1 MMAQFLSESEIRHAV
16 DQLGRSSVK
25 GRLCELLIGLR
36 VLKLVGADQSAVAE
50 SVPEY
55 LQAVHE
61 FTRWTDD
68 ENVDSPYFNPF
79 GGQAAYKS
87 KKFVSNGP
95 SNTMHGW
102 ATQPDS
108 PFEIINTRP
117 KEIRRRTLSPQ
128 QLRAFVIA
136 GKREDERPRLIDAAV
151 WFYRATDFDATE
163 WQYDAIQIQQL
174 GERVFD
180 REGLEVR
187 FMEDLALDSTVTNA
201 LFRLEA
207 DDGPEDAAPV
217 AVAADESQTDQPQV
231 EQFAGASEES

>member
-1 MMAQFLSESEIRHAV
+1 MAQFLSESEIRHAV
-16 DQLGRSSVK
+16 DQLGRSSAK
-25 GRLCELLIGLR
+25 ARLCEMLIGLR
-36 VLKLVGADQSAVAE
+36 VLKLVGADQAPVAE
-50 SVPEY
+50 SVPAY

-79 GGQAAYKS
+79 GAQAAYKS

-117 KEIRRRTLSPQ
+117 KEIRRRSLSLK
-128 QLRAFVIA
+128 QLRAFVIV
-136 GKREDERPRLIDAAV
+136 GKRDKDRPRLIDAAV
-151 WFYRATDFDATE
+151 WFYRATNFDATE
-163 WQYDAIQIQQL
+163 WQYDAAQIQKL
-174 GERVFD
+174 GTRIFD
-180 REGLEVR
+180 REGLEGR
-187 FMEDLALDSTVTNA
+187 FVEDLALDSNITNA

-207 DDGPEDAAPV
+207 DDGPEDVAPV
-217 AVAADESQTDQPQV
+217 AVAADESQTDQPLV
-231 EQFAGASEES
+231 EKFADSSEAS